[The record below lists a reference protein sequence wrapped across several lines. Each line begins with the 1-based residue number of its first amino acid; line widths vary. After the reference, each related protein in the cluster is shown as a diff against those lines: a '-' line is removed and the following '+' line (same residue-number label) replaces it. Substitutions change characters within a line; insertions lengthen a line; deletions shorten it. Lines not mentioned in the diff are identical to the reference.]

1 MQKMSKIRNVLFL
14 CSGNVCRSIAAEF
27 YAKWLK
33 NTSFKE
39 ELQDLKFDSAGIRHY
54 FETPHEG
61 TIRYL
66 KSKGIDTDGITPKDI
81 TEEMIN
87 KQDLIL
93 AFEEKYHI
101 RRLKRKFKYIKNLD
115 EKVFLLLEFAGEA
128 ENLEIED
135 PFYMEESEYNKIIRR
150 IEDGINKS
158 IEKIIEINRTK
169 E

>member
-1 MQKMSKIRNVLFL
+1 MSKIRNILFL

-33 NTSFKE
+33 NTSYKDK
-39 ELQDLKFDSAGIRHY
+39 LQDVNFDSAGIRHY

-66 KSKGIDTDGITPKDI
+66 NSKGINTDHIIPKDI
-81 TEEMIN
+81 TEELIN

-101 RRLKRKFKYIKNLD
+101 RKLKRKFKQIENLD
-115 EKVFLLLEFAGEA
+115 IKVFLLLDYAGET

-135 PFYMEESEYNKIIRR
+135 PFYMEENEYNEIIKR
-150 IEDGINKS
+150 IEYGINKV
-158 IEKIIEINRTK
+158 IEIVIKKNK
-169 E
+169 SA